1 MRAKRNADE
10 GKAGQAPS
18 HPPVDTE
25 RRQITA
31 LAAMALLGGATIT
44 IASCGGGTPSGPS
57 AGFTPLPSPPTPT
70 CPSGAA
76 CGVVSSDPTH
86 TAMITAAQLAAGG
99 ALVLDIV
106 GNSSHGHLVQLSA
119 DEVVAVREHR
129 HVEKRSSVE
138 LGHSHLVT
146 FN

>member
-1 MRAKRNADE
+1 MGAKLGADE
-10 GKAGQAPS
+10 VKAGLAPS
-18 HPPVDTE
+18 QPLVDTE
-25 RRQITA
+25 RRQITI
-31 LAAMALLGGATIT
+31 LAAMALLGGATMT
-44 IASCGGGTPSGPS
+44 IASCGGGTAGP
-57 AGFTPLPSPPTPT
+57 TQLPSPPTPT
-70 CPSGAA
+70 CPSEAA

-99 ALVLDIV
+99 ALILDIS
-106 GNSSHGHLVQLSA
+106 GSSSHGHVVQLSA

-129 HVEKRSSVE
+129 HVEKSSSVE

>member
-18 HPPVDTE
+18 QPPVDIE

-44 IASCGGGTPSGPS
+44 IASCGGTPSGPS
-57 AGFTPLPSPPTPT
+57 AGFTPLPSPTPT

-76 CGVVSSDPTH
+76 CGVVSSDPSH

-99 ALVLDIV
+99 ALVLDIL
-106 GNSSHGHLVQLSA
+106 GNSTHSHLVQLSA